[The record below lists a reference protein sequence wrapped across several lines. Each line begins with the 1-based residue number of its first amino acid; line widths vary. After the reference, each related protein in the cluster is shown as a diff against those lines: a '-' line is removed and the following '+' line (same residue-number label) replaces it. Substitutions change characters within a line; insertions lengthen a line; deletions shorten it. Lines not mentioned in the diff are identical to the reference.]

1 MFGKVLVF
9 FGTLGLSAIATAAE
23 PTPSA
28 LAAAFGARV
37 GASSPALSPDGKF
50 LVYIAPGAGQLT
62 VAVVMNL
69 ADGATTPITYAD
81 GKPLKL
87 KFCGW
92 SAADRLV
99 CLLSGISKVDGTKL
113 AWNRLVAVDADGK
126 PSLPLGSRKSS
137 FTVRQDDGEV
147 LDWMAGVDGIV
158 LMSRGNG
165 AERVD
170 TRTGKG
176 VPVKPAVGTGWT
188 DGSGTVR
195 ITGLYGTDAHGM
207 LNGKATYWYRLR
219 GSSEQKLFSR
229 VDANDN
235 GLYPVAVDGTLNL
248 AYAVQKKDGRRA
260 LYSVALDGT
269 MKTDLI
275 YADPTVDVDS
285 VETIGRHDRVIGL
298 RYVTDKTHIVYFDAG
313 YRALAQSLAKA
324 LPKLSDIA
332 FVSASADEKRV
343 LLFAESDIDSGHY
356 FLFDRDTRKL
366 TEVLV
371 PRADLSGMQLSEQR
385 SITYPAADGTLIPA
399 YLTLPPGST
408 GRHIP
413 AIVMPHGGPSARD
426 VWGFDWLP
434 QYFAQKGYAVIQ
446 PQFRGSTG
454 FGEDFEKKSGFIS
467 WPTAIGDVIDA
478 GRWMIAQG
486 IADPDRL
493 GIFGWSYGGY
503 AALQA
508 NVVDPALFKA
518 VVAVAPV
525 TDLYRLK
532 ADAEN
537 FTNARLVAK
546 QVGSGIL
553 RDQGSPDHY
562 AERFRAPVLMFHGD
576 QDINVDILQSRLMD
590 GALRRAGKSSRLVVY
605 PGLDHQLDDSAAR
618 TDLLTQ
624 ADTFFAKSLG
634 GVGK

>member
-1 MFGKVLVF
+1 
-9 FGTLGLSAIATAAE
+9 
-23 PTPSA
+23 
-28 LAAAFGARV
+28 
-37 GASSPALSPDGKF
+37 
-50 LVYIAPGAGQLT
+50 
-62 VAVVMNL
+62 
-69 ADGATTPITYAD
+69 
-81 GKPLKL
+81 
-87 KFCGW
+87 
-92 SAADRLV
+92 
-99 CLLSGISKVDGTKL
+99 
-113 AWNRLVAVDADGK
+113 
-126 PSLPLGSRKSS
+126 
-137 FTVRQDDGEV
+137 
-147 LDWMAGVDGIV
+147 
-158 LMSRGNG
+158 
-165 AERVD
+165 
-170 TRTGKG
+170 
-176 VPVKPAVGTGWT
+176 
-188 DGSGTVR
+188 
-195 ITGLYGTDAHGM
+195 
-207 LNGKATYWYRLR
+207 
-219 GSSEQKLFSR
+219 
-229 VDANDN
+229 
-235 GLYPVAVDGTLNL
+235 
-248 AYAVQKKDGRRA
+248 
-260 LYSVALDGT
+260 
-269 MKTDLI
+269 
-275 YADPTVDVDS
+275 
-285 VETIGRHDRVIGL
+285 
-298 RYVTDKTHIVYFDAG
+298 
-313 YRALAQSLAKA
+313 
-324 LPKLSDIA
+324 
-332 FVSASADEKRV
+332 
-343 LLFAESDIDSGHY
+343 
-356 FLFDRDTRKL
+356 
-366 TEVLV
+366 
-371 PRADLSGMQLSEQR
+371 MQLSEQR